1 MNVDTS
7 RGQRL
12 LGLVLALSKRELGL
26 TATQIFDL
34 VPGYEVQGS
43 ARERLFTRDKATLKD
58 MGFNLKTGVN
68 HEGNE
73 IYILEK
79 GTGLEADLTPTEELL
94 VHAAG
99 GLWSKEREPNFSA
112 RLHAILNNPGS
123 MPQTSLSGL
132 RAVAAFARA
141 VTEGK
146 PVAFTYN
153 KPHGSTV
160 RRTVE
165 PWYLFLQDGNLYMCG
180 FDRGRQ
186 EKRTFR
192 LSRVDEDNIEILDE
206 SITTAPS
213 PDDDRGLFL
222 ITPELAI
229 KEGSA
234 LLTRQHTSLTEVEA
248 PQGWEIHEG
257 RAGSLGI
264 WLERL
269 LGEIDNIV
277 VLGPP
282 ALVSAVDRRIDALG
296 E

>member
-1 MNVDTS
+1 MSVDTS

-26 TATQIFDL
+26 TASQIFDL
-34 VPGYEVQGS
+34 VPGYEEQGL
-43 ARERLFTRDKATLKD
+43 ARERRFTRDKADLKD

-68 HEGNE
+68 HEGDE

-79 GTGLEADLTPTEELL
+79 GTGIEADLTPAEELL

-99 GLWSKEREPNFSA
+99 GLWSQDREPNFAA

-146 PVAFTYN
+146 QVVFTYM
-153 KPHGSTV
+153 KPHGDAL

-165 PWYLFLQDGNLYMCG
+165 PWYMFLQDGNLYLCG

-192 LSRVDEDNIEILDE
+192 LSRVDESNIEILDE
-206 SITTAPS
+206 PITTTPCA
-213 PDDDRGLFL
+213 DDDRGLFL
-222 ITPELAI
+222 ITPTLAI
-229 KEGSA
+229 KEGAA
-234 LLTRQHTSLTEVEA
+234 LLTRQHTSVIGQEA
-248 PQGWEIHEG
+248 PRGWEIHEG
-257 RAGSLGI
+257 RAGSLGV
-264 WLERL
+264 WLERV
-269 LGEIDNIV
+269 LGEIENIV

-282 ALVSAVDRRIDALG
+282 ALVHAVDRRIDALG

>member
-34 VPGYEVQGS
+34 VPGYEVQGP
-43 ARERLFTRDKATLKD
+43 ARERRFTRDKADLKD

-68 HEGNE
+68 HSGDE

-79 GTGLEADLTPTEELL
+79 GAGIEADLTPAEELL
-94 VHAAG
+94 VHAAS
-99 GLWSKEREPNFSA
+99 GLWSKDREPNFYA
-112 RLHAILNNPGS
+112 RLHAILTNPGS

-146 PVAFTYN
+146 LVVFTYK
-153 KPHGSTV
+153 KPYSDV
-160 RRTVE
+160 LRRTVE
-165 PWYLFLQDGNLYMCG
+165 PWYMFLQDGNLYMCG
-180 FDRGRQ
+180 YDRGRQ
-186 EKRTFR
+186 DKRTFR
-192 LSRVDEDNIEILDE
+192 LSRVDENNIEILDE
-206 SITTAPS
+206 PIVTAPAE
-213 PDDDRGLFL
+213 DDDRGLFL
-222 ITPELAI
+222 ISPTLAI
-229 KEGSA
+229 KEGAA
-234 LLTRQHTSLTEVEA
+234 LLTRQHTRATGQPVPS
-248 PQGWEIHEG
+248 GWEIHEG
-257 RAGSLGI
+257 KAGSLGV
-264 WLERL
+264 WLERV

-282 ALVSAVDRRIDALG
+282 SLVRAVDRRIEALG

>member
-1 MNVDTS
+1 MSVDTS

-12 LGLVLALSKRELGL
+12 LGLVLALSRRELGL
-26 TATQIFDL
+26 TAAQIFNL
-34 VPGYEVQGS
+34 VPGYEVQDS

-58 MGFNLKTGVN
+58 MGFNLKTRVN

-73 IYILEK
+73 IYVLKK
-79 GTGLEADLTPTEELL
+79 GTGIEADLTPVEELL

-146 PVAFTYN
+146 PVVFTYN
-153 KPHGSTV
+153 KAYSESL

-192 LSRVDEDNIEILDE
+192 LSRVDEDNIEILE
-206 SITTAPS
+206 EPISTAPS

-222 ITPELAI
+222 VTPQLAI
-229 KEGSA
+229 KEGAA
-234 LLTRQHTSLTEVEA
+234 LLTRQHTSLTDVQA

-257 RAGSLGI
+257 RAGSLGV

-282 ALVSAVDRRIDALG
+282 ALVRTVDRRIDALG